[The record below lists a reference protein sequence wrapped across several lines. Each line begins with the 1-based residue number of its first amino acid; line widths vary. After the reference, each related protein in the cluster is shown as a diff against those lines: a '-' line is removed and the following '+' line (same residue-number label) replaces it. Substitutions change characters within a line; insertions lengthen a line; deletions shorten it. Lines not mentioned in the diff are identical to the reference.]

1 LKRLL
6 AVLPRLRGS
15 LIASALAFT
24 LQACGSEPSGEPI
37 PVVVSRGASFGEVV
51 DTLSAR
57 GIIGTRTEPLFR
69 AYGRLR
75 RVDRSIRAG
84 HYEFRRGESWGRI
97 LSDLTTGNVLTTRL
111 TIPEGFTMDRMAIR
125 LAVVSGATPDSV
137 RALLRGSEDLAQ
149 RLEVPGP
156 TLEGYLFPDT
166 YFFEPG
172 TRLEEVLAAM
182 VRRYKEFWTT
192 QRRDRLTELG
202 MSEQEAVTLASII
215 QAEAVWTREMASIS
229 SVYHNR
235 LRTGQALY
243 ADPTVLYAL
252 GGHRERLL
260 YAAIDS
266 VADNPYNT
274 YRNPGL
280 PPGPIGSPGEHAL
293 EAALNPA
300 QTRYFYF
307 VARPDGT
314 HVFTETVDQHNLAK
328 ARARQEWD
336 TTRSAVGVRG
346 PELDG
351 VAPQSPGPG

>member
-1 LKRLL
+1 MKRPTVFSGLHGIL
-6 AVLPRLRGS
+6 MTCGF
-15 LIASALAFT
+15 AFT
-24 LQACGSEPSGEPI
+24 LHACGGEPTGEPI
-37 PVVVSRGASFGEVV
+37 AVVVTRGASFSEVV
-51 DTLSAR
+51 DTLSAHD
-57 GIIGTRTEPLFR
+57 IVDTRTEPLFR
-69 AYGRLR
+69 LYGRLR

-84 HYEFRRGESWGRI
+84 HYEFRRGEPWGRI
-97 LSDLTTGNVLTTRL
+97 LSDLTTGNVVTVRL

-137 RALLRGSEDLAQ
+137 RTVLRASEDLAQ

-166 YFFEPG
+166 YFLEPG
-172 TRLEEVLAAM
+172 SSLEDILAAM
-182 VRRYKEFWTT
+182 VDRYKEFWTPE
-192 QRRDRLTELG
+192 RRARLTELG
-202 MSEQEAVTLASII
+202 MDEREAVTLASII
-215 QAEAVWTREMASIS
+215 QAEAVWTREMPSIS

-280 PPGPIGSPGEHAL
+280 PPGPIGSPGEQAL
-293 EAALNPA
+293 EARLHPQPA
-300 QTRYFYF
+300 GEDDGDRGQPGDDPEQGQRMAELPAHEA
-307 VARPDGT
+307 VQRPCQQG
-314 HVFTETVDQHNLAK
+314 HSFPSGAQAH
-328 ARARQEWD
+328 R
-336 TTRSAVGVRG
+336 
-346 PELDG
+346 
-351 VAPQSPGPG
+351 